1 MPEDARIWEILDNDE
16 LREIKKSKLNL
27 EERIENWLEKDIS
40 LLSND
45 LLVIGRQVETNF
57 GGIIDLLCLDS
68 SGDTSIIELKR
79 DKTPREIT
87 AQTIDYAS
95 WVKELSND
103 KITEIAD
110 KYLGDG
116 GPLEDSFKNKFGIEL
131 PETLNEEHNMLIVA
145 SEIDA
150 SSERIINYLSDTYGV
165 GINAATFQY
174 FHDEDDKEYLAR
186 VFLIEP
192 SEVEY
197 KTKIKASSKR
207 KPNLSYEELEEIA
220 MSNGVG
226 GLYQQLVEGAANF
239 FDGKIT
245 TRSSISFV
253 GKLGESRK
261 AIFNLIPKDSNP
273 DDGLRFQ
280 IYIPRLSDYFDT
292 DKKNLIS
299 LLPTKREEWK
309 YYDDAPSDMS
319 GYAGF
324 FGNLNEADKFLEGLK
339 EFKKK

>member
-1 MPEDARIWEILDNDE
+1 MPEDARIWEILDEDN
-16 LREIKKSKLNL
+16 LREIKKAKLNL

-40 LLSND
+40 LLSNE
-45 LLVIGRQVETNF
+45 LLVIGRQVETGF

-68 SGDTSIIELKR
+68 NGDSVIVELKR

-95 WVKELSND
+95 WVKDLSND

-110 KYLGDG
+110 KYLGDK
-116 GPLEDSFKNKFGIEL
+116 GPLEEAFKNKFGIEL
-131 PETLNEEHNMLIVA
+131 PETLNEEHSMLIVG

-150 SSERIINYLSDTYGV
+150 SSERIINYLSDTHGV

-174 FHDEDDKEYLAR
+174 FRDGEKEFLAR

-197 KTKIKASSKR
+197 KTKIRASSKR

-220 MSNGVG
+220 VSNGVG
-226 GLYQQLVEGAANF
+226 ELYQQLVEGVANF

-280 IYIPRLSDYFDT
+280 VYIPRLSDYFGT
-292 DKKNLIS
+292 DRKSLIS
-299 LLPTKREEWK
+299 LLPKKREEWK

-324 FGNLNEADKFLEGLK
+324 FGNLNEADKFLAGLK

>member
-1 MPEDARIWEILDNDE
+1 MPEDARIWEIVEGDN
-16 LREIKKSKLNL
+16 LKEIKRAKLNL

-40 LLSND
+40 ILSNE
-45 LLVIGRQVETNF
+45 LLITGRQVETGF

-68 SGDTSIIELKR
+68 TGDAIIVELKR

-95 WVKELSND
+95 WVKDLSND

-110 KYLGDG
+110 KYLGDR
-116 GPLEDSFKNKFGIEL
+116 GPLEEAFKNKFGIEL
-131 PETLNEEHNMLIVA
+131 PETLNEEHSMLIVA

-165 GINAATFQY
+165 GITAATFQY
-174 FHDEDDKEYLAR
+174 FRDGEKEFLAR

-197 KTKIKASSKR
+197 KTKIRASSKR

-220 MSNGVG
+220 VSNGVG
-226 GLYQQLVEGAANF
+226 ELYQQLVEGVANF

-280 IYIPRLSDYFDT
+280 VYIPRLSDYFDT
-292 DKKNLIS
+292 DRKSLIS
-299 LLPTKREEWK
+299 LLPKKREEWK

-324 FGNLNEADKFLEGLK
+324 FGNLNEADKFLAGLK